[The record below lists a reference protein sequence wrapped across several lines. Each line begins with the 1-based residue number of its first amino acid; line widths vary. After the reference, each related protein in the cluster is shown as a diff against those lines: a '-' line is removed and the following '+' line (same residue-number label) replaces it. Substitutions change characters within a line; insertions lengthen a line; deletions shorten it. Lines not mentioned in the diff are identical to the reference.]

1 MPGKK
6 VAVIGGI
13 NMDIWGRPAARLLE
27 RDSNPGFVRMMPGGV
42 GRNIAHDLRLLGL
55 PVSLVAALGE
65 DINGRT
71 LLDSCRKLGLDM
83 SLSPVIPGRNSS
95 CYLYITDEQGDMKLA
110 INEMDICRE
119 ISPAYLETILPQLDR
134 FSALVIDANLSEEAI
149 AFLCRNVRIPLYA
162 DTVSTA
168 KAVRLLPCLRCFR
181 AIKPNAAEA
190 EALTGEHDPVKA
202 AEKLLEAG
210 VPQVFISRGAEG
222 MVAADAKDLLI
233 LPPMSKTVVN
243 TNGAGDAAT
252 AAIVCADLLDMD
264 LRQTAHAA
272 QLAGALTCASALSNA
287 PELSSLFDTLIQ

>member
-1 MPGKK
+1 MPGKS

-27 RDSNPGFVRMMPGGV
+27 RDSTPGFVRMMPGGV

-83 SLSPVIPGRNSS
+83 TLSPVIPGRNSS

-168 KAVRLLPCLRCFR
+168 KAARLLPCLPSFR

-190 EALTGEHDPVKA
+190 ETLTGEHDPVKA

-252 AAIVCADLLDMD
+252 AAIVCADLLGMD

-272 QLAGALTCASALSNA
+272 QLAGALTCRSELSNA
-287 PELSSLFDTLIQ
+287 PELSRLFDEMI